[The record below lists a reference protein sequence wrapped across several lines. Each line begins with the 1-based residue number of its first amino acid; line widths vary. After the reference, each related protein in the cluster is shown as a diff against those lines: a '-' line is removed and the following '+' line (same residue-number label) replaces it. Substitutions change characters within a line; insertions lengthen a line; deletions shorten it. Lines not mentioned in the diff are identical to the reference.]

1 MFSGI
6 PIICKHFSILTLI
19 IFVVNFVFI
28 NLFYINNLLFNV
40 NNAKTIN
47 TTFSRTIMTEDLLN
61 YGQKVYISDSVKTEH
76 TKSLDYSHLSYLVL
90 TWITFCVS
98 IFYRKSS
105 SQFHKIIHFDFSNF
119 SLFLQ
124 SSKRFNCF

>member
-1 MFSGI
+1 MA
-6 PIICKHFSILTLI
+6 
-19 IFVVNFVFI
+19 NFVFI

-90 TWITFCVS
+90 T
-98 IFYRKSS
+98 
-105 SQFHKIIHFDFSNF
+105 
-119 SLFLQ
+119 
-124 SSKRFNCF
+124 